1 MCLHNQLIF
10 VNIHALHMLSK
21 RLCLNLTVDAT
32 VSINSIS
39 CYHILAI
46 LYSGLGCFYSLIF
59 YGKTKRCNSYVDM
72 VEFRIL

>member
-1 MCLHNQLIF
+1 
-10 VNIHALHMLSK
+10 MLSK
-21 RLCLNLTVDAT
+21 RLCLNLTVDAS
-32 VSINSIS
+32 VSIISIS